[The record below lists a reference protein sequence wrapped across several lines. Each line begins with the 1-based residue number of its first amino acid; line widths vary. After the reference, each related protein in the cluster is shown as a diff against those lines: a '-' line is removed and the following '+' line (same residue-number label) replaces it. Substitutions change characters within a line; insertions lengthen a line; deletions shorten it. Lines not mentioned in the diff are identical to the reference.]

1 MKDDTHS
8 TSFVSMSKKLGEVK
22 FKSKKRLKL
31 ESWKIANKM
40 LIFASIFKN
49 SKLPKAHLS
58 YESPHMFK
66 FSLGLIQTAQS
77 CSENERPQKK
87 RTRSRFAYKMLIFAS
102 IFKNSKLPKPDLSYK
117 SPHMFKFSLCLLR
130 AAQYRSENEQPIK
143 RTH

>member
-8 TSFVSMSKKLGEVK
+8 TSFVSMSKKWGVK
-22 FKSKKRLKL
+22 FKVKKRLKL

-87 RTRSRFAYKMLIFAS
+87 GRVRDLLIKCSFLLLFSKTLNCQKQIYHTNLPICLNFPYVSYGPHNTALKM
-102 IFKNSKLPKPDLSYK
+102 NNP
-117 SPHMFKFSLCLLR
+117 
-130 AAQYRSENEQPIK
+130 
-143 RTH
+143 